1 MKLANIRNFAIIAHI
16 DHGKSTLADRIME
29 QTDTVSKRQLSD
41 QLLDSMEVEQAHGV
55 TVKSRSVRNFYQ
67 ADNGQEYEYNLID
80 TPGHV
85 DFSYEVSKSL
95 TASDGVILLVD
106 ATQGVQAQTV
116 ANLRLAL
123 KHNLT
128 IIPVINKID
137 NAAADVAATEAQIRA
152 LRPEFAHMD
161 ILKISAKT
169 GENVHQ
175 VLEAIYQKIL
185 APQGN
190 PDAPLKALIFDSQ
203 YDSYQGIIADVR
215 LIDGQLKNQQKLELM
230 QGVSK
235 FNAQAVGIFTPDM
248 KPVKELN
255 AGEVGYIVTGIK
267 DVASVQVGDTLTAAE
282 NPTKNAIPHF
292 KPAQSM
298 VYAGFYP
305 KGNTSYEALKQAISK
320 LALNDSAFHYTPEQ
334 SEALDASFRC
344 GFLGIFH
351 LQIIQERLR
360 DEYHVE
366 VLTTAPNATYHV
378 YLKQPQPKQEYLT
391 ITNPAKFPNFSEI
404 DYVTESYVK
413 AVITTPNEYLGAVM
427 KLCDQHFGEM
437 VDLDNQQDLVTLTYK
452 LPVSEI
458 AYDFFNSLKSITH
471 GFATLDTE
479 FLDYELVDVVKIQI
493 QINYAAVDALDI
505 IVPRQKADLIAHK
518 LVKKLK
524 YTVPRRLY
532 PMPVQAVVENKSI
545 ARVDV
550 PPLRKNAAVNGEK
563 RSISK
568 KQQLLRR
575 QSLNKRQAVKSDI
588 KLPQSV
594 FDAILN
600 INEPD

>member
-41 QLLDSMEVEQAHGV
+41 QLLDSMAVEQAHGV

-95 TASDGVILLVD
+95 AASDGAILLVD

-152 LRPEFAHMD
+152 LRPEFAD
-161 ILKISAKT
+161 VAILKISAKT

-175 VLEAIYQKIL
+175 VLEAIYQKIP

-190 PDAPLKALIFDSQ
+190 PDEPLKALLFDSQ

-215 LIDGQLKNQQKLELM
+215 LIDGQLQSQQKLQLM
-230 QGVSK
+230 QGGSI
-235 FNAQAVGIFTPDM
+235 FNAQAIGIFTPNM
-248 KPVKELN
+248 QPVKELN

-267 DVASVQVGDTLTAAE
+267 DVASVQVGDTLTAAD

-298 VYAGFYP
+298 VYAGLYP
-305 KGNTSYEALKQAISK
+305 KGKTSYEALKQAISK

-334 SEALDASFRC
+334 SEALDAGFRC

-378 YLKQPQPKQEYLT
+378 YLKQPEPKQEYVT
-391 ITNPAKFPNFSEI
+391 ITNPAKFPDFSEI

-413 AVITTPNEYLGAVM
+413 AVITTPNDYLGAVM

-437 VDLDNQQDLVTLTYK
+437 VNLDNQQDLVTLTYK

-532 PMPVQAVVENKSI
+532 PMPVQAMVENKSI

>member
-95 TASDGVILLVD
+95 AASDGAILLVD

-116 ANLRLAL
+116 ANLRLAV

-152 LRPEFAHMD
+152 LRPEFADVD

-175 VLEAIYQKIL
+175 VLEAIYQKIP
-185 APQGN
+185 APQGK

-215 LIDGQLKNQQKLELM
+215 LIDGQLKSQQKLELM
-230 QGVSK
+230 QGGST

-334 SEALDASFRC
+334 SEALDAGFRC

-391 ITNPAKFPNFSEI
+391 ITNPAKFPNFSKI

-532 PMPVQAVVENKSI
+532 PMPVQAMVENKAI

>member
-95 TASDGVILLVD
+95 AASDGAILLVD

-152 LRPEFAHMD
+152 LRPEFAD
-161 ILKISAKT
+161 VAILKISAKT

-175 VLEAIYQKIL
+175 VLEAIYQKIP

-190 PDAPLKALIFDSQ
+190 PDEPLKALIFDSQ

-215 LIDGQLKNQQKLELM
+215 LIDGQLQSEQKLQLM
-230 QGVSK
+230 QGGSI
-235 FNAQAVGIFTPDM
+235 FNAQAIGIFTPNM
-248 KPVKELN
+248 QPVKALN
-255 AGEVGYIVTGIK
+255 AGEVGYVVTGIK
-267 DVASVQVGDTLTAAE
+267 DVASVQVGDTLTAAD

-298 VYAGFYP
+298 VYAGLYP
-305 KGNTSYEALKQAISK
+305 KGKTSYEALKQAISK

-334 SEALDASFRC
+334 SEALDAGFRC

-378 YLKQPQPKQEYLT
+378 YLKQPEPKQEYVT
-391 ITNPAKFPNFSEI
+391 ITNPAKFPDFSEI

-413 AVITTPNEYLGAVM
+413 AVITTPNDYLGAVM

-437 VDLDNQQDLVTLTYK
+437 VNLDNQQDLVTLTYK

-532 PMPVQAVVENKSI
+532 PMPVQAMVENKSI

>member
-95 TASDGVILLVD
+95 AASDGAILLVD

-152 LRPEFAHMD
+152 LRPEFAD
-161 ILKISAKT
+161 VTILKISAKT

-175 VLEAIYQKIL
+175 VLEAIYQKIP
-185 APQGN
+185 APQGK
-190 PDAPLKALIFDSQ
+190 PAAPLKALLFDSQ

-215 LIDGQLKNQQKLELM
+215 LIDGTLKSQQKLELM
-230 QGVSK
+230 QGGST

-255 AGEVGYIVTGIK
+255 AGEVGYLVTGIK

-334 SEALDASFRC
+334 SEALDAGFRC

-378 YLKQPQPKQEYLT
+378 YLRQPQPKQEYLT
-391 ITNPAKFPNFSEI
+391 ITNPAKFPDFSEI

-437 VDLDNQQDLVTLTYK
+437 VNLDNQQDLVTLTYK

-532 PMPVQAVVENKSI
+532 PMPVQAMVENKAI

>member
-29 QTDTVSKRQLSD
+29 QTDTVSKRQLSE

-85 DFSYEVSKSL
+85 DFAYEVSKSL
-95 TASDGVILLVD
+95 AASDGAILLVD

-152 LRPEFAHMD
+152 LRPEFAD
-161 ILKISAKT
+161 VAILKISAKT

-175 VLEAIYQKIL
+175 VLEAIYQKIP

-215 LIDGQLKNQQKLELM
+215 LIDGQLQSEQKLQLM
-230 QGVSK
+230 QGGSI
-235 FNAQAVGIFTPDM
+235 FNAQAIGIFTPNM
-248 KPVKELN
+248 QPVKALN
-255 AGEVGYIVTGIK
+255 AGEVGYVVTGIK
-267 DVASVQVGDTLTAAE
+267 DVASVQVGDTLTAAD

-298 VYAGFYP
+298 VYAGLYP
-305 KGNTSYEALKQAISK
+305 KGKTSYEALKQAISK

-334 SEALDASFRC
+334 SEALDAGFRC

-378 YLKQPQPKQEYLT
+378 YLKQPEPKQEYVT
-391 ITNPAKFPNFSEI
+391 ITNPAKFPDFSEI

-413 AVITTPNEYLGAVM
+413 AVITTPNDYLGAVM

-437 VDLDNQQDLVTLTYK
+437 VNLDNQQDLVTLTYK

-532 PMPVQAVVENKSI
+532 PMPVQAMVENKSI

>member
-95 TASDGVILLVD
+95 AASDGAILLVD

-116 ANLRLAL
+116 ANLRLAV

-152 LRPEFAHMD
+152 LRPEFAD
-161 ILKISAKT
+161 VAILKISAKT

-175 VLEAIYQKIL
+175 VLEAIYQKIP
-185 APQGN
+185 APQGK

-215 LIDGQLKNQQKLELM
+215 LIDGQLQSEQKLQLM
-230 QGVSK
+230 QGGSI
-235 FNAQAVGIFTPDM
+235 FNAQAIGIFTPNM
-248 KPVKELN
+248 QPVKALN
-255 AGEVGYIVTGIK
+255 AGEVGYVVTGIK
-267 DVASVQVGDTLTAAE
+267 DVASVQVGDTLTAAD

-298 VYAGFYP
+298 VYAGLYP
-305 KGNTSYEALKQAISK
+305 KGKTSYEALKQAISK

-334 SEALDASFRC
+334 SEALDAGFRC

-378 YLKQPQPKQEYLT
+378 YLKQPEPKQEYVT
-391 ITNPAKFPNFSEI
+391 ITNPAKFPDFSEI

-413 AVITTPNEYLGAVM
+413 AVITTPNDYLGAVM

-437 VDLDNQQDLVTLTYK
+437 VNLDNQQDLVTLTYK

-532 PMPVQAVVENKSI
+532 PMPVQAMVENKSI

>member
-95 TASDGVILLVD
+95 AASDGAILLVD

-152 LRPEFAHMD
+152 LRPEFADVD

-175 VLEAIYQKIL
+175 VLEAIYQKIP
-185 APQGN
+185 APQGK

-215 LIDGQLKNQQKLELM
+215 LIDGQLKSQQKLELM
-230 QGVSK
+230 QGGST

-282 NPTKNAIPHF
+282 SPTKNAIPHF

-334 SEALDASFRC
+334 SEALDAGFRC

-391 ITNPAKFPNFSEI
+391 ITNPAKFPDFSEI

-471 GFATLDTE
+471 GFATLDAE

-493 QINYAAVDALDI
+493 QINYASVDALDI

-524 YTVPRRLY
+524 YTAPRRLY
-532 PMPVQAVVENKSI
+532 PMPVQAMVENKAI

>member
-95 TASDGVILLVD
+95 AASDGAILLVD

-152 LRPEFAHMD
+152 LRPEFAD
-161 ILKISAKT
+161 VAILKISAKT

-175 VLEAIYQKIL
+175 VLEAIYQKIP

-190 PDAPLKALIFDSQ
+190 PDEPLKALIFDSQ

-215 LIDGQLKNQQKLELM
+215 LIDGQLQSEQKLQLM
-230 QGVSK
+230 QDGSI
-235 FNAQAVGIFTPDM
+235 FNAQAIGIFTPNM
-248 KPVKELN
+248 QPVKALN
-255 AGEVGYIVTGIK
+255 AGEVGYVVTGIK
-267 DVASVQVGDTLTAAE
+267 DVASVQVGDTLTAAD

-298 VYAGFYP
+298 VYAGLYP
-305 KGNTSYEALKQAISK
+305 KGKTSYEALKRAISK

-334 SEALDASFRC
+334 SEALDAGFRC

-378 YLKQPQPKQEYLT
+378 YLKQPEPKQEYVT
-391 ITNPAKFPNFSEI
+391 ITNPAKFPDFSEI

-413 AVITTPNEYLGAVM
+413 AVITTPNDYLGAVM

-437 VDLDNQQDLVTLTYK
+437 VNLDNQQDLVTLTYK

-532 PMPVQAVVENKSI
+532 PMPVQAMVENKSI

>member
-95 TASDGVILLVD
+95 AASDGAILLVD

-152 LRPEFAHMD
+152 LRPEFAD
-161 ILKISAKT
+161 VAILKISAKT

-175 VLEAIYQKIL
+175 VLEAIYQKIP

-190 PDAPLKALIFDSQ
+190 PDEPLKALIFDSQ

-215 LIDGQLKNQQKLELM
+215 LIDGQLQSEQKLQLM
-230 QGVSK
+230 QGGSI
-235 FNAQAVGIFTPDM
+235 FNAQAIGIFTPNM
-248 KPVKELN
+248 QPVKALN
-255 AGEVGYIVTGIK
+255 AGEVGYVVTGIK
-267 DVASVQVGDTLTAAE
+267 DVASVQVGDTLTAAD

-298 VYAGFYP
+298 VYAGLYP
-305 KGNTSYEALKQAISK
+305 KGKTSYEALKQAISK

-334 SEALDASFRC
+334 SEALDAGFRC

-378 YLKQPQPKQEYLT
+378 YLKQPEPKQEYVT
-391 ITNPAKFPNFSEI
+391 ITNPAKFPDFSEI

-413 AVITTPNEYLGAVM
+413 AVITTPNDYLGAVM

-437 VDLDNQQDLVTLTYK
+437 VNLDNQQDLVTLTYK

-532 PMPVQAVVENKSI
+532 PMPVQAMVENKSI

-600 INEPD
+600 INESD

>member
-1 MKLANIRNFAIIAHI
+1 MKLVNIRNFAIIAHI

-95 TASDGVILLVD
+95 AASDGAILLVD
-106 ATQGVQAQTV
+106 AIQGVQAQTV

-152 LRPEFAHMD
+152 LRPEFAD
-161 ILKISAKT
+161 VAILKISAKT

-175 VLEAIYQKIL
+175 VLEAIYQKIP
-185 APQGN
+185 APQGK
-190 PDAPLKALIFDSQ
+190 PAAPLKALIFDSQ

-215 LIDGQLKNQQKLELM
+215 LIDGTLKSQQKLELM
-230 QGVSK
+230 QGGST

-255 AGEVGYIVTGIK
+255 AGEVGYLVTGIK

-305 KGNTSYEALKQAISK
+305 KGDTSYEALKQAISK

-334 SEALDASFRC
+334 SEALDAGFRC

-360 DEYHVE
+360 DEYQVE

-391 ITNPAKFPNFSEI
+391 ITNPAKFPDFSEI

-532 PMPVQAVVENKSI
+532 PMPVQAMVENKAI

>member
-95 TASDGVILLVD
+95 AASDGAILLVD

-137 NAAADVAATEAQIRA
+137 NAAADVEATEAQIRA
-152 LRPEFAHMD
+152 LRPEFADVD

-175 VLEAIYQKIL
+175 VLEAIYQKIP
-185 APQGN
+185 APQGK
-190 PDAPLKALIFDSQ
+190 PDAALKALIFDSQ

-215 LIDGQLKNQQKLELM
+215 LIDGQLKNQQKLQLM
-230 QGVSK
+230 QGGST
-235 FNAQAVGIFTPDM
+235 FNAQAVGIFTPNM
-248 KPVKELN
+248 QPVKELN
-255 AGEVGYIVTGIK
+255 AGEVGYLVTGIK

-334 SEALDASFRC
+334 SEALDAGFRC

-391 ITNPAKFPNFSEI
+391 ITNPAKFPDFSEI

-532 PMPVQAVVENKSI
+532 PMPVQAMVENKAI

>member
-95 TASDGVILLVD
+95 AASDGAILLVD

-152 LRPEFAHMD
+152 LRPEFAD
-161 ILKISAKT
+161 VAILKISAKT

-175 VLEAIYQKIL
+175 VLEAIYQKIP
-185 APQGN
+185 APQGK
-190 PDAPLKALIFDSQ
+190 PAAPLKALIFDSQ

-215 LIDGQLKNQQKLELM
+215 LIDGTLKSQQKLELM
-230 QGVSK
+230 QGGST

-255 AGEVGYIVTGIK
+255 AGEVGYLVTGIK

-292 KPAQSM
+292 KPVQSM

-334 SEALDASFRC
+334 SEALDAGFRC

-378 YLKQPQPKQEYLT
+378 YLKQPQLKQEYLT
-391 ITNPAKFPNFSEI
+391 ITNPAKFPDFSEI

-532 PMPVQAVVENKSI
+532 PMPVQAMVENKAI

>member
-29 QTDTVSKRQLSD
+29 QTDTVRKRQLSD

-95 TASDGVILLVD
+95 AASDGVILLVD

-175 VLEAIYQKIL
+175 VLEAIYQKIP

-190 PDAPLKALIFDSQ
+190 PNAPLKALIFDSQ

-305 KGNTSYEALKQAISK
+305 KENTSYEALKQAISK

-334 SEALDASFRC
+334 SEALDAGFRC

-588 KLPQSV
+588 KLPQSI

>member
-95 TASDGVILLVD
+95 AASDGAILLVD

-152 LRPEFAHMD
+152 LRPEFAD
-161 ILKISAKT
+161 VAILKISAKT

-175 VLEAIYQKIL
+175 VLEAIYQKIP
-185 APQGN
+185 APQGK
-190 PDAPLKALIFDSQ
+190 PAAPLKALIFDSQ

-215 LIDGQLKNQQKLELM
+215 LIDGTLKSQQKLELM
-230 QGVSK
+230 QGGST

-255 AGEVGYIVTGIK
+255 AGEVGYLVTGIK

-305 KGNTSYEALKQAISK
+305 KGDTSYEALKQAISK

-334 SEALDASFRC
+334 SEALDAGFRC

-391 ITNPAKFPNFSEI
+391 ITNPAKFPDFSEI

-532 PMPVQAVVENKSI
+532 PMPVQAMVENKSI

>member
-95 TASDGVILLVD
+95 AASDGAILLVD

-175 VLEAIYQKIL
+175 VLEAIYQKIPAL
-185 APQGN
+185 QGN

>member
-29 QTDTVSKRQLSD
+29 QTDTVSKRQLSE

-95 TASDGVILLVD
+95 AASDGAILLVD

-137 NAAADVAATEAQIRA
+137 NAAADVEATEAQIRA
-152 LRPEFAHMD
+152 LRPEFVDAD

-175 VLEAIYQKIL
+175 VLEAIYQKIP
-185 APQGN
+185 APQGI
-190 PDAPLKALIFDSQ
+190 PDAALKALIFDSQ

-215 LIDGQLKNQQKLELM
+215 LIDGQLQNQQKLQLM
-230 QGVSK
+230 QGGSK
-235 FNAQAVGIFTPDM
+235 FNAQAIGIFTPNM
-248 KPVKELN
+248 QPVKELN

-267 DVASVQVGDTLTAAE
+267 DVASVQVGDTLTTTE

-305 KGNTSYEALKQAISK
+305 KGDTSYEALKQAISK
-320 LALNDSAFHYTPEQ
+320 LALNDSAFHYAPEQ
-334 SEALDASFRC
+334 SEALDAGFRC

-391 ITNPAKFPNFSEI
+391 ITNPAKFPDFSEI

-437 VDLDNQQDLVTLTYK
+437 VDLDNQQDIVTLTYK

-532 PMPVQAVVENKSI
+532 PMPVQAMVENKAI

>member
-95 TASDGVILLVD
+95 AASDGAILLVD

-152 LRPEFAHMD
+152 LRPEFAD
-161 ILKISAKT
+161 VAILKISAKT

-175 VLEAIYQKIL
+175 VLEAIYQKIP

-215 LIDGQLKNQQKLELM
+215 LIDGQLQNQQKLQLM
-230 QGVSK
+230 QGGSI
-235 FNAQAVGIFTPDM
+235 FNAQAIGIFTPNM
-248 KPVKELN
+248 QPVKALN
-255 AGEVGYIVTGIK
+255 AGEVGYVVTGIK
-267 DVASVQVGDTLTAAE
+267 DVASVQVGDTLTAAD

-298 VYAGFYP
+298 VYAGLYP
-305 KGNTSYEALKQAISK
+305 KGKTSYEALKQAISK

-334 SEALDASFRC
+334 SEALDAGFRC

-378 YLKQPQPKQEYLT
+378 YLKQPEPKQEYVT
-391 ITNPAKFPNFSEI
+391 ITNPAKFPDFSEI

-413 AVITTPNEYLGAVM
+413 AVITTPNDYLGAVM

-437 VDLDNQQDLVTLTYK
+437 VNLDNQQDLVTLTYK

-532 PMPVQAVVENKSI
+532 PMPVQAMVENKSI

>member
-95 TASDGVILLVD
+95 AASDGAILLVD

-152 LRPEFAHMD
+152 LRPEFAD
-161 ILKISAKT
+161 VAILKISAKT

-175 VLEAIYQKIL
+175 VLEAIYQKIP

-190 PDAPLKALIFDSQ
+190 PDEPLKALIFDSQ

-215 LIDGQLKNQQKLELM
+215 LIDGQLQSEQKLQLM
-230 QGVSK
+230 QGGSI
-235 FNAQAVGIFTPDM
+235 FNAQAIGIFTPNM
-248 KPVKELN
+248 QSVKALN
-255 AGEVGYIVTGIK
+255 AGEVGYVVTGIK
-267 DVASVQVGDTLTAAE
+267 DVASVQVGDTLTAAD

-298 VYAGFYP
+298 VYAGLYP
-305 KGNTSYEALKQAISK
+305 KGKTSYEALKQAISK

-334 SEALDASFRC
+334 SEALDAGFRC

-378 YLKQPQPKQEYLT
+378 YLKQPEPKQEYVT
-391 ITNPAKFPNFSEI
+391 ITNPAKFPDFSEI

-413 AVITTPNEYLGAVM
+413 AVITTPNDYLGAVM

-437 VDLDNQQDLVTLTYK
+437 VNLDNQQDLVTLTYK

-532 PMPVQAVVENKSI
+532 PMPVQAMVENKSI

>member
-29 QTDTVSKRQLSD
+29 QTDTVRKRQLSD

-95 TASDGVILLVD
+95 AASDGVILLVD

-152 LRPEFAHMD
+152 LRPEFAHVD

-175 VLEAIYQKIL
+175 VLEAIYQKIP

-190 PDAPLKALIFDSQ
+190 PNAPLKALIFDSQ

-334 SEALDASFRC
+334 SEALDAGFRC